1 VTKVDAAE
9 RGSKSLVCGVQV
21 LSGAPPSISNVHVQG
36 AVFIEITRPLA
47 AHHGHGLEGVPRLSS
62 DRFGSCI
69 LSARSLSPTRGSAR
83 AGLWLPDGTRLRLLR
98 YFILVFVSTH

>member
-1 VTKVDAAE
+1 MTKVDAAE
-9 RGSKSLVCGVQV
+9 IGSNKSAEFRI

-36 AVFIEITRPLA
+36 AVFIEITRPLE
-47 AHHGHGLEGVPRLSS
+47 AHHGHGLEGVPRLS

-69 LSARSLSPTRGSAR
+69 LSARTLSPTRGSAR

-98 YFILVFVSTH
+98 YFILAFVSTH